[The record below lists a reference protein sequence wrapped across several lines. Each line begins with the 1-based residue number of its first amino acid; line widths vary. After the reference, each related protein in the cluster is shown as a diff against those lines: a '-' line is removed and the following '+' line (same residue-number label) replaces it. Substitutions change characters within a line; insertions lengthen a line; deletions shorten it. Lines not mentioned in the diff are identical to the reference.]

1 MVIIIVV
8 IIIIIIIIMYIR
20 IVRSI
25 EVWPASVYIVR

>member
-8 IIIIIIIIMYIR
+8 IIIIIIIMYIR